1 MQLDLDLVDG
11 LLSEVADVEQIGLGT
26 ADKLTDGVNTFALEA
41 VVGADREVQIL
52 DGESEGSDVIGLGRR
67 GSDLDSFC
75 FDVQLTG
82 QAEELNQGL
91 ARRSERVPCGDGVL
105 RSTSRTSRSK
115 SVRCSTRV
123 ASTL

>member
-52 DGESEGSDVIGLGRR
+52 DGESEGSDVIGSAGEGPISIPSASTFSSRARPKSSTRVLP
-67 GSDLDSFC
+67 
-75 FDVQLTG
+75 
-82 QAEELNQGL
+82 AEASASRAVMEFF
-91 ARRSERVPCGDGVL
+91 V
-105 RSTSRTSRSK
+105 STSRTSRSK